1 MTGAA
6 TFEPSCQVLR
16 TGEISS
22 RLWVAALAA
31 LWMLAAPGM
40 QAQSSKVSDYEVKAA
55 YLFNFGRFVEWPAA
69 GETDKHSAFT
79 FCILGP
85 DPFGPNLDHLLAGE
99 TINGRSLIVKRI
111 SNAQDSAGCQVLFMS
126 REEEGRVTKIIETLN
141 QGAVLTVSDIPEFAK
156 HGGMIQFVVEQN
168 RVRFEVNLDA
178 TQRAGLILSSDL
190 LKVATAV
197 KRGHGD

>member
-1 MTGAA
+1 MKGAA
-6 TFEPSCQVLR
+6 TLGLSCEVSR
-16 TGEISS
+16 TRGVPS
-22 RLWVAALAA
+22 RLWIAMLAA
-31 LWMLAAPGM
+31 VWMLAVPGM
-40 QAQSSKVSDYEVKAA
+40 QAQSSKISDYDVKAA
-55 YLFNFGRFVEWPAA
+55 YLFNFGRFVEWPTD
-69 GETDKHSAFT
+69 GEADNSGAFT

-99 TINGRSLIVKRI
+99 KINGRNLIVKRI
-111 SNAQDSAGCQVLFMS
+111 SNAQESAGCQVLFMS
-126 REEEGRVTKIIETLN
+126 KEEEGRLNKIIKTLDKE
-141 QGAVLTVSDIPEFAK
+141 AVLTVSDIPEFAK

-197 KRGHGD
+197 NRGHGN

>member
-6 TFEPSCQVLR
+6 TFGSSCQVLR

-22 RLWVAALAA
+22 RLWVAMLAA

-40 QAQSSKVSDYEVKAA
+40 QAQSSKVSDYDVKAA

-141 QGAVLTVSDIPEFAK
+141 QEAVLTVSDIPEFAK

>member
-1 MTGAA
+1 MKGAA
-6 TFEPSCQVLR
+6 TFGPPCQVLR

-22 RLWVAALAA
+22 RIWIATLAA

-40 QAQSSKVSDYEVKAA
+40 QAQSSKVSDYDVKAA
-55 YLFNFGRFVEWPAA
+55 YLFNFGRFVEWPEA
-69 GETDKHSAFT
+69 GETDKRSVFT

-99 TINGRSLIVKRI
+99 TINGRNLIVKRI

-126 REEEGRVTKIIETLN
+126 KEEEGRVTKIIETLN
-141 QGAVLTVSDIPEFAK
+141 QEAVLTVSDIPEFAK

-178 TQRAGLILSSDL
+178 TQR
-190 LKVATAV
+190 
-197 KRGHGD
+197 